1 MKRIT
6 YFLTLVALMG
16 GLAAQTE
23 KDYSLAKVGKQVDGV
38 FIFVGAT
45 PVNPYDVI
53 DIWDVYWNPDD
64 PDKSYKEALTRVRK
78 KYNNVDG
85 IIFEDG
91 NHKKAQLI
99 KFIGREIT
107 GGGFKGGDKVSY
119 KEGGKPR
126 YAEIFQLDNT
136 KQKASVKYLN
146 EYGEDKLD
154 NISYEKLTP
163 VNNETF
169 NKYKEQQLEEI
180 KKHQFAIGEKVS
192 WTEGSKLK
200 YGEVVSLNN
209 EKHDAKVKFLDI
221 YGDVKTDNFDY
232 LKLEKADINKYNE
245 FVTSFNIEI
254 EKYKFLVGEQVSW
267 IESKSLKVGEVVGL
281 NNSNHKASIKY
292 LNIYGEEK
300 TTDVGYLEIEK
311 ISKDKYLSE
320 KENFSKEIQK
330 YKFTIGEKVNWSK
343 GGMLKKTEIIQCEV
357 ISLDDLEHK
366 ALVKY
371 KNKDNVEKQEK
382 VPYLELSKTQ

>member
-1 MKRIT
+1 MKRIK
-6 YFLTLVALMG
+6 YILIIAFALQNLFG
-16 GLAAQTE
+16 QTE
-23 KDYSLAKVGKQVDGV
+23 KDYSLAKVGRQVDGV
-38 FIFVGAT
+38 YIFIGCI
-45 PVNPYDVI
+45 PVNEYNTI
-53 DIWDVYWNPDD
+53 DSWKVYWNKGEPEEAF
-64 PDKSYKEALTRVRK
+64 KEAITRARK

-85 IIFEDG
+85 IIFKDNKFEE
-91 NHKKAQLI
+91 AEFI

-119 KEGGKPR
+119 KDGGKPR

-154 NISYEKLTP
+154 NISYERLTP

-169 NKYKEQQLEEI
+169 SKYKEQQLEEI
-180 KKHQFAIGEKVS
+180 KKHQFTTGEKVS
-192 WTEGSKLK
+192 WAEGSKLK

-209 EKHDAKVKFLDI
+209 DKHDAKVKFLDI

-245 FVTSFNIEI
+245 FVTSFNLEI
-254 EKYKFLVGEQVSW
+254 EKHKFLVGEQVSW

-320 KENFSKEIQK
+320 KENFLKEIQK

-382 VPYLELSKTQ
+382 APYLELSKTQ